1 MSHHE
6 YKIRAAY
13 LYNFL
18 LLTEWPP
25 EAAGQSQDRITLAIL
40 GEPEFRRE
48 IFLPIA
54 GKVIDNKTVVL
65 KHYQKL
71 EEIKEFGGCFLLYV
85 GQSQAEHV
93 STIIDAVGHSPVLLV
108 SDIIGFLHQGGM
120 IQFIA
125 IENTVQ
131 FIINK
136 NSIGASGMRISSQM
150 FRVAF
155 DVVQ

>member
-1 MSHHE
+1 MRHDLALFFIFGSCIALHAGEKGMSHHE

-25 EAAGQSQDRITLAIL
+25 EAAGQSQNRITLAIL

-71 EEIKEFGGCFLLYV
+71 EEIEEFRGCFLLYV

-93 STIIDAVGHSPVLLV
+93 QRLLTRWGILPCYSSAILLV
-108 SDIIGFLHQGGM
+108 FSTKE
-120 IQFIA
+120 A
-125 IENTVQ
+125 
-131 FIINK
+131 
-136 NSIGASGMRISSQM
+136 
-150 FRVAF
+150 
-155 DVVQ
+155 